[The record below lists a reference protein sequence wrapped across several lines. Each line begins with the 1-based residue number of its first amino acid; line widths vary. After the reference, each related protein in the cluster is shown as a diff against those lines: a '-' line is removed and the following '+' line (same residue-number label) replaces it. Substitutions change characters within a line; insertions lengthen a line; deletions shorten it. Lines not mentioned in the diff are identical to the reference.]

1 MKKKMLV
8 LILGTVF
15 SLVLAGCNY
24 PGQTT
29 PTSQVDMLNTAA
41 AQTIQAQQTS
51 IAQTSQAFEQPAT
64 PTATLEPSEVPAE
77 ETEEPSEPTSA
88 PAPTN
93 TPLPQ
98 PTATAKVACDVAAFV
113 SETIPD
119 GTDFTPGKA
128 FTKTW
133 TLKNVGSCTWNQD
146 YDVVFVDGTAMNA
159 PAAQQLTTGTV
170 KPGETVK
177 ISIDMKAPLAG
188 GTHRGDFKLRNANG
202 AIFGIGDGNK
212 TFWVKIDVIGTV
224 YDFTKNACASGVTW
238 KSGAGTLPC
247 PTNNTNDTRGW
258 IEIIQKPVL
267 ENGYVDDEPGL
278 KVMPEMVDNGWIKG
292 IFPEITVT
300 EGVYFKSI
308 IGCYGEAK
316 CDVKFKL
323 DYKVDGGSEKTLA
336 SWHEVQDEQF
346 NRVKVDLSS
355 LAGKKVQFILLVEAN
370 GSYKNDRALWFGP
383 IIEP

>member
-1 MKKKMLV
+1 MKKKMFV
-8 LILGTVF
+8 LIIGLVF
-15 SLVLAGCNY
+15 SLILTGCNF

-29 PTSQVDMLNTAA
+29 PTSQVDLLNTAA
-41 AQTIQAQQTS
+41 AQTIQAQQTY
-51 IAQTSQAFEQPAT
+51 IAQTGQAVEQQAT
-64 PTATLEPSEVPAE
+64 PTATLQPSETPEE
-77 ETEEPSEPTSA
+77 ETEEPSQPTSP

-93 TPLPQ
+93 TLL
-98 PTATAKVACDVAAFV
+98 PTATATKQVACDVAAFV

-119 GTDFTPGKA
+119 GTDFNPGQA

-133 TLKNVGSCTWNQD
+133 TLKNVGSCTWNKD
-146 YDVVFVDGTAMNA
+146 YHVVFVDGTAMNA

-170 KPGETVK
+170 APGESVK

-224 YDFTKNACASGVTW
+224 YNFTKNACASGVTW
-238 KSGAGTLPC
+238 KSGAGNLPC
-247 PTNNTNDTRGW
+247 PTKDTNDIRGW
-258 IEIIQKPVL
+258 IEIVQKPVL
-267 ENGYVDDEPGL
+267 ETGYVDDEPGL
-278 KVMPEMVDNGWIKG
+278 KVMPQMVDDGWIKG
-292 IFPEITVT
+292 IYPEITVT

-308 IGCYGEAK
+308 IGCYGAAK

-323 DYKVDGGSEKTLA
+323 NYRADGGSEKTLA
-336 SWHEVQDEQF
+336 TWHEVQDETF

-370 GSYKNDRALWFGP
+370 GSYKNDRALWFGSR
-383 IIEP
+383 IEP